1 MSNRIT
7 QANLSIDSQLHN
19 LLVDEIL
26 PGLNIDAEQVW
37 QTMATL
43 LEEFQARNGDLLT
56 QREALQ
62 AKIDNWHDMHP
73 QGNAADYKAMLE
85 TIGYL
90 VEAPAHVQATTTNV
104 DKEITTIAGP
114 QLVVPVNNARYALNA
129 ANARWGSLYDALYG
143 TDALP
148 GKPQQAGYDPVR
160 GAQVISFGKDFLDQ
174 HFPLLHGCHGHVT
187 SYSTAN
193 GSLIATLENGHAT
206 MMVTPKLF
214 AGYKGTADSP
224 TAILLKHHNLHVEL
238 VINRDSAPGQQDLAG
253 VADILIESAIS
264 TIMDCED
271 SVAAVDAEDKTLVY
285 RNWLGLM
292 KGDLAVDINKGK
304 KTITRSLNPDREYLD
319 RHGKA
324 FTLPGRALLF
334 VRNVGH
340 LMTNDAILNSAGE
353 EVPEGIMDGLF
364 TTLCAMHDLQGNSNG
379 ITNSRAGSIYIVKPK
394 MHGPEEV
401 AFTVDLFTRIEALL
415 GLAKNT
421 IKVGIMDE
429 ERRTSINLKAC
440 IAAASERIAFIN
452 TGFLDRTGDEIHTS
466 MAAGPMVAK
475 GDMKQTP
482 WINTYEDNNV
492 MVGLECGLQG
502 RAQIG
507 KGMWAKPDCMADMM
521 VNKIEHPMAGANTA
535 WVPSPTGATLH
546 ALHYHEVL
554 VQDRQQ
560 VLQQSLQVDQ
570 DKLLQIPLAS
580 NTTKLTSAQI
590 NRELDNNCQG
600 ILGYVVRWVEA
611 GIGCSKV
618 PDINQVG
625 LMEDR
630 ATLRISAQALANWL
644 EHGICTRQMIITSMQ
659 RMAKLVDEQN
669 AHDPEYRNM
678 APDFDTSLGYKAAL
692 ELVFAGKAQ
701 PSGYTEPLLHEYR
714 KQAKQAH

>member
-1 MSNRIT
+1 
-7 QANLSIDSQLHN
+7 
-19 LLVDEIL
+19 
-26 PGLNIDAEQVW
+26 
-37 QTMATL
+37 
-43 LEEFQARNGDLLT
+43 
-56 QREALQ
+56 
-62 AKIDNWHDMHP
+62 
-73 QGNAADYKAMLE
+73 
-85 TIGYL
+85 
-90 VEAPAHVQATTTNV
+90 
-104 DKEITTIAGP
+104 
-114 QLVVPVNNARYALNA
+114 
-129 ANARWGSLYDALYG
+129 
-143 TDALP
+143 
-148 GKPQQAGYDPVR
+148 
-160 GAQVISFGKDFLDQ
+160 
-174 HFPLLHGCHGHVT
+174 
-187 SYSTAN
+187 
-193 GSLIATLENGHAT
+193 

-492 MVGLECGLQG
+492 LVGLECGLQG

-521 VNKIEHPMAGANTA
+521 VSKIEHPMAGANTA

-554 VQDRQQ
+554 VQERQQ

-580 NTTKLTSAQI
+580 NTAKLTSAQI